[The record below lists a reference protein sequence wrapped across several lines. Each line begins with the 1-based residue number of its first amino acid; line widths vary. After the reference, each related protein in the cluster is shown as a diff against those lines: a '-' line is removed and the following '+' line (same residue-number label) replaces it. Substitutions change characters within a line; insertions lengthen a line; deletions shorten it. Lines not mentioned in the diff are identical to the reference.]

1 MLLFFFWSKREMTI
15 QNNWKTPNTELRLL
29 EFLSL
34 SLGLRVKLG
43 LYSELYVAILPQPD
57 GVWFCEKRIGH
68 QRGQHVEVT
77 AFCHR

>member
-1 MLLFFFWSKREMTI
+1 MLMFFFWSKREMTI
-15 QNNWKTPNTELRLL
+15 QNNWKTTNTKLRIL

-34 SLGLRVKLG
+34 RLRVKFG

-68 QRGQHVEVT
+68 QRGQHVEVR